1 LQRAVG
7 IYDLSFIQ
15 HSFDMTFLPQ
25 PLTARGMEQ
34 AKALG
39 RISSWLGTNTT
50 NDTNAANVNRHQH
63 HHHQQHFHR
72 ICCSDLDRARYT
84 AALTLGELAQRG
96 RPSSK
101 TITATTETATIVRTD
116 TTKTV
121 IPEDVGGD
129 QKNYT
134 EPWYPLLQSVSYTPE
149 LRELAKGP
157 RQGFPKHWSLDEAV
171 ARRQQLSMTEP
182 YPLLETDDDGWDRLS
197 QWLDR
202 QIRAAMDE
210 AKAARTTTTTDSTSH
225 KFHVLAFGHAGLFR
239 VLLTRLLG
247 EDVLLAHPDAQLEPT
262 GRFAVPNASL
272 TILDLHLN
280 LSNNNV
286 HQPENR
292 IQKIDVILLTST
304 EHYNSV

>member
-1 LQRAVG
+1 LPLNVG
-7 IYDLSFIQ
+7 IDDSFI
-15 HSFDMTFLPQ
+15 HSSLIRHDISSPQ
-25 PLTARGMEQ
+25 PLTARGVEQ

-39 RISSWLGTNTT
+39 RISSWLGGNTT
-50 NDTNAANVNRHQH
+50 NDTNAANVNHHQH
-63 HHHQQHFHR
+63 HHQHQHQHFHR
-72 ICCSDLDRARYT
+72 ICCSDLDRARHT

-101 TITATTETATIVRTD
+101 TITATTETTGRTD
-116 TTKTV
+116 TTKAV

-129 QKNYT
+129 QKYCT
-134 EPWYPLLQSVSYTPE
+134 EPWYPLLQSVSYTSE

-197 QWLDR
+197 RWLDR

-210 AKAARTTTTTDSTSH
+210 AKAARTTTGSASH

-239 VLLTRLLG
+239 VFLTRMLG
-247 EDVLLAHPDAQLEPT
+247 EDVLLAHPDAQLDPT

-272 TILDLHLN
+272 TILDLHLDP
-280 LSNNNV
+280 SNNNV